1 MTTKGPKQTAKQF
14 KLQPSFPKWGI
25 ALLVV
30 LILGGVGV
38 LLYAFVF
45 KKKKDDDKETGG
57 TVAPQPPVFQPL
69 EGYCEIKDCQ
79 LEGFDDSSI
88 QPVDLAQITD
98 LKAKFEAFF
107 ADSVVVD
114 ESGTP
119 RFQIDPSQTD
129 LRLLLRKIVEF
140 LKSENLLQDNSIIS
154 LALPLESGGVTTY
167 LPIVGNTA
175 STFSGN
181 LVSNPGVLPTMV
193 SKTFFPNNECP
204 AGCSI

>member
-1 MTTKGPKQTAKQF
+1 MATNSSSKSPKQF
-14 KLQPSFPKWGI
+14 KLQPSFPKWGM
-25 ALLVV
+25 ALLAL
-30 LILGGVGV
+30 LILGGIGALIYV
-38 LLYAFVF
+38 FVF

-57 TVAPQPPVFQPL
+57 TVAPQLPVFEPL
-69 EGYCEIKDCQ
+69 EDYCEIKDCQ
-79 LEGFDDSSI
+79 LEGFDGSGV

-107 ADSVVVD
+107 SDSVVVD
-114 ESGTP
+114 ENVTP

-129 LRLLLRKIVEF
+129 LRLLLRKVTEF

-181 LVSNPGVLPTMV
+181 LVQAPGMLPTMV

-204 AGCSI
+204 AGCTF